1 MKRWRTIF
9 TVSGGTR
16 FPIDM
21 LRYECCY
28 PVTGEDATAIEN
40 SLSEQPSCGAV
51 RDRVIRLAK
60 YHDTKAVHIETA
72 RWGSFGWVVLGKENP
87 VKL

>member
-9 TVSGGTR
+9 QVSGQAR

-21 LRYECCY
+21 LWYECCH
-28 PVTGEDATAIEN
+28 PARGEDAAAIEAT
-40 SLSEQPSCGAV
+40 LGSCGLV
-51 RDRVIRLAK
+51 RDRIIHLAK
-60 YHDTKAVHIETA
+60 YHDSKAVHIEAA